1 MRETFFLM
9 KDFGYDDFE
18 KNNIVISK
26 FKSEGKLDNM
36 MGIQQAL
43 EASYNAGNRGAPAQ
57 AAAPT
62 QQPARQAPPQLTPAQ
77 RAEEQKQE
85 QLKTAYNAKVTK
97 AKLKDPVRTIMLQLV
112 SLGYTD
118 YDKNLKIVK
127 KEKRP
132 DIGVILDKLNK
143 A

>member
-1 MRETFFLM
+1 M

-18 KNNIVISK
+18 KNNIVIGK

-57 AAAPT
+57 AAAPA
-62 QQPARQAPPQLTPAQ
+62 QHAVRQAPPVSTPAQ

-97 AKLKDPVRTIMLQLV
+97 AKLKDPIRTIMLQLV

-118 YDKNLKIVK
+118 YEKNLKLIK
-127 KEKRP
+127 KEKKP
-132 DIGVILDKLNK
+132 DIGVILDKLSQ